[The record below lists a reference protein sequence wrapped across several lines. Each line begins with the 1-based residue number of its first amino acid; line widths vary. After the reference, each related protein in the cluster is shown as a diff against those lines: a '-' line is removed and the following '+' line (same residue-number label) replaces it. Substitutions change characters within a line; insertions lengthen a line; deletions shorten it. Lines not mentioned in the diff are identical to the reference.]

1 MMIVDWE
8 DEDKIK
14 GVIIRVKAFKGGLSN
29 VAGMFAR
36 VQSIQEATSRQRAT
50 RFKVLFFLTE
60 EAALEGSGVQ
70 CEREEDLTLVQL
82 QGHADEDDGD
92 SPSGQGEGEGG
103 GEGGGAKT
111 PLKKA
116 AQVAKRTALR
126 KAMAAVG
133 LTKEDVVTRMK
144 NVGVESVEDF
154 KALEGAGPDHL
165 QEIAESAGLA
175 LLEKVALGKYM
186 QVVARV
192 PLQGM
197 RMAADADEDDE
208 DADSDDEDEVPAAP
222 AKAAKAGGEGKV
234 KYPLL
239 MYMLTGVPKG
249 QREAVALDVL
259 EGMCGALGKVVPER
273 EKKNVMASA
282 EAKLK
287 VMGFRMEQLKPEAPG
302 GADEV
307 SALVTELGTGYEMPQ
322 AARGARGGAAVGQ
335 FATVA
340 TGQQEPGMATA
351 LGRVV
356 ANPDL
361 MEYMQKVMAEGDSAQ
376 AVRELSTMGENEA
389 FAALSYK
396 GGELKVPQGV
406 AQTPAVLALVHGL
419 GRLRQ
424 MRAEWVG
431 EALREGA
438 HLPAGADALE
448 ISWKLVAGKV
458 DEIDLSAVYNLAAGS
473 SMVGSLGNGAKVLRG
488 DSTSDAM
495 LVIMRGLAML
505 QKGYYVAH
513 PFDGTVVATFTGLQA
528 DVVSAVQQGM
538 FVEEAWKKLG
548 DPFFKEVGRKW
559 REVGRLAGTRPVLG
573 VVAEEPRTAHA
584 RRTLREHAAS
594 CTPAVQVSAADVK
607 KLRTDLE
614 ASRASVAEL
623 KQKLANKGNG
633 GGGEGNGGKG
643 SGGDTVSMA
652 TWKAQ
657 NPGRCY
663 FWSVHKTCKFGAQ
676 CANSAHPGH
685 PQVPT
690 PTP

>member
-165 QEIAESAGLA
+165 QEIAERAGLA

-389 FAALSYK
+389 FAAL
-396 GGELKVPQGV
+396 
-406 AQTPAVLALVHGL
+406 
-419 GRLRQ
+419 
-424 MRAEWVG
+424 
-431 EALREGA
+431 
-438 HLPAGADALE
+438 PAGADALE

-594 CTPAVQVSAADVK
+594 CTPAVQVGAADVK
-607 KLRTDLE
+607 KLRTDVQVRRSVRQLG
-614 ASRASVAEL
+614 ASRAPAGSHAHAV
-623 KQKLANKGNG
+623 NSG
-633 GGGEGNGGKG
+633 GGGGC
-643 SGGDTVSMA
+643 
-652 TWKAQ
+652 
-657 NPGRCY
+657 GRPHGR
-663 FWSVHKTCKFGAQ
+663 W
-676 CANSAHPGH
+676 
-685 PQVPT
+685 
-690 PTP
+690 